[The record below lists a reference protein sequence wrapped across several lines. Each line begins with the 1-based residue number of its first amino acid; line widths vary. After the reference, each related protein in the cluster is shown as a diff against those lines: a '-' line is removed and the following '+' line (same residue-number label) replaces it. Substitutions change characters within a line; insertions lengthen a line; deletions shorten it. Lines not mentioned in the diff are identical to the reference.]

1 MPLSRTVLM
10 CCCLL
15 AAASISASASA
26 STVYKWVDENGVVN
40 YTTTPPLDGRAGKAA
55 KAAVVDVAPAVTGR
69 ATATDTGEAAYWR
82 ARAER
87 EAARD
92 LAEERQRRETEALR
106 QARLRQELAAADKD
120 AAKKT
125 AAQVAAEQCRA
136 ERRIDCDTNPVVLAG
151 GLLAAT
157 LVYPHVVVV
166 ARPATAPAAPRPY
179 FSSPPNF
186 TPGFSGMMMPS
197 R

>member
-1 MPLSRTVLM
+1 MHAPRTFLM

-15 AAASISASASA
+15 AAASASA

-40 YTTTPPLDGRAGKAA
+40 YTTTPPPEGRTA
-55 KAAVVDVAPAVTGR
+55 KAAIVDVAPAATGR
-69 ATATDTGEAAYWR
+69 AADTGEAAYWR
-82 ARAER
+82 ARTER

-106 QARLRQELAAADKD
+106 QARLRQDLAAADKE

-136 ERRIDCDTNPVVLAG
+136 ERRIDCDTNPAVLAG
-151 GLLAAT
+151 GVLAAT
-157 LVYPHVVVV
+157 LAYPQVVVV
-166 ARPATAPAAPRPY
+166 ARPVIVPATPRPY

>member
-1 MPLSRTVLM
+1 MHASRTLLM

-15 AAASISASASA
+15 AAAHVPATGIA
-26 STVYKWVDENGVVN
+26 STVYKWVDEKGVVN
-40 YTTTPPLDGRAGKAA
+40 YTTTPPPGGRAGKPT
-55 KAAVVDVAPAVTGR
+55 VVDVAPAVAGNSSG
-69 ATATDTGEAAYWR
+69 ADNAEAQYWR

-136 ERRIDCDTNPVVLAG
+136 ERRIDCDTNPAVLAG
-151 GLLAAT
+151 GVLAAT
-157 LVYPHVVVV
+157 LVYPQVVVV
-166 ARPATAPAAPRPY
+166 ARRATAPATPRPY